1 MKQADPSV
9 RPRVIALAG
18 NPNCGKSTIFN
29 ALTGLRQK
37 VANYPGVTIE
47 RKEGVAYDQHGRQI
61 RLIDLPGAYSLHH
74 QSPDEA
80 ILCDVLLGRMLDVP
94 RPDVVVCVV
103 DASNA
108 ERHLFLASQIL
119 ELGIPAIIVL
129 NMMDIAEARGIR
141 PDADRLS
148 EVFGVPVVTMEAT
161 HRKGL
166 AELRIAMGSAHLK
179 PSPHRTPLPEESLRH
194 LPVLPD
200 GTIDRCHLY
209 QGCEPGS
216 QPSGETEWRNHITA
230 SRYGAIREVCSRAV
244 RIIDPNRIHPTERI
258 DQFALHP
265 ILGPVLGLF
274 VLAVMFYLIFSFA
287 EIPMGWI
294 ESLFAAASSTVGQWL
309 PDGDLRSLICDGVL
323 AGVGGVVVFLPQ
335 ILILFFFIG
344 LMEDTGYLPRIAFMM
359 DRLMSRVG
367 LSGKS
372 FVPLLSSHACA
383 VPAIMGARTIEHE
396 KDRLITILVAPLAS
410 CSARLPVYLL
420 LIAAMMPT
428 ETIPPLTKAWM
439 LLALYAAGVFAIFG
453 FAWLFNL
460 VLQRHES
467 GPSIMEL
474 PTYKLPSVSAVA
486 LHMCQRAWLF
496 IKRAGTII
504 LAVTI
509 ILWAANTYPKN
520 ADPQLQREQSIAG
533 RLGKAIEPVIAP
545 LGFDW
550 KIGIGLI
557 ASFAAREVFVS
568 AMAITYETGEMEDEE
583 GQRMALRERFRESRR
598 DDGTPAFTTLTFLS
612 LLVFYVFAMQCA
624 STTAVV
630 RRETNSWKWPLFQ
643 FAYMTATAWL
653 ASFAVYQGGLLLG
666 FS

>member
-1 MKQADPSV
+1 MNPAAPPSG
-9 RPRVIALAG
+9 PRVVALAG
-18 NPNCGKSTIFN
+18 NPNCGKSTLFN

-37 VANYPGVTIE
+37 VANYPGVTVE
-47 RKEGVAYDQHGRQI
+47 RREGLAYDQHGKPL

-80 ILCDVLLGRMLDVP
+80 ILRDVLLGKMSDVP
-94 RPDVVVCVV
+94 RPDIVICVV

-141 PDADRLS
+141 PDAARLS
-148 EVFGVPVVTMEAT
+148 EIFGVPVVTMEAT
-161 HRKGL
+161 SRKGL
-166 AELRIAMGSAHLK
+166 AELRIALASNHLK
-179 PSPHRTPLPEESLRH
+179 PSLHAAPLPPESLRH

-200 GTIDRCHLY
+200 GSIDRRHLY
-209 QGCEPGS
+209 LGENGGS
-216 QPSGETEWRNHITA
+216 PNSATEWRDRITA

-244 RIIDPNRIHPTERI
+244 HIIDPARVHPTERI
-258 DQFALHP
+258 DQVALHP
-265 ILGPVLGLF
+265 LLGPIIALLVLT
-274 VLAVMFYLIFSFA
+274 VMFYLIFSFA

-294 ESLFAAASSTVGQWL
+294 ESLFGAMSSLVNQWL
-309 PDGDLRSLICDGVL
+309 PEGDLRSLVCDGIL
-323 AGVGGVVVFLPQ
+323 AGVSGVVVFLPQ

-359 DRLMSRVG
+359 DRIMSRVG

-428 ETIPPLTKAWM
+428 ETVPPLTR
-439 LLALYAAGVFAIFG
+439 ALILMGLYSGGILGIFL
-453 FAWLFNL
+453 FAWIFNRL
-460 VLQRHES
+460 LQRTET

-474 PTYKLPSVSAVA
+474 PTYKLPALTSVAFQM
-486 LHMCQRAWLF
+486 LQRGWLF

-509 ILWAANTYPKN
+509 VLWAANNYPKN
-520 ADPQLQREQSIAG
+520 DNPALQREQSIAG
-533 RLGKAIEPVIAP
+533 RLGKAIEPVISP

-550 KIGIGLI
+550 KIGIGVI

-568 AMAITYETGEMEDEE
+568 AMAITYEAGEIEDEE
-583 GQRMALRERFRESRR
+583 GQRMALRQRFREARR
-598 DDGTPAFTTLTFLS
+598 DDGSPAFTTLTYVS
-612 LLVFYVFAMQCA
+612 LMVFYVFAMQCA

-630 RRETNSWKWPLFQ
+630 RRETNSWKWALFQ
-643 FAYMTATAWL
+643 FGYMTATAWI
-653 ASFAVYQGGLLLG
+653 ASFLVFQGGRLFG